1 MFCPQCQAEYR
12 PGFTR
17 CADCDVK
24 LVSELP
30 KEALLCNQPPPADRA
45 EGSDEDPFVSF
56 WRGDDP
62 RIHAELCELLA
73 ENRIPYRSLRRQE
86 RLFAFS
92 SRIAF
97 AIGIPFSKFDQ
108 AEALI
113 QEAYAAPG
121 PGEPQPAL
129 LLAQRPSAPV
139 RESALLRYTESG
151 SAAAS
156 NTWEDAMAT
165 PSEMQGS
172 FVTLWAGEDP
182 VLHTSLLEELR
193 HAEIPF
199 IDKPIGRDSVAPTS
213 DPLPIDWK
221 ARFGFEVAVS
231 SAYIAAAEKILD
243 KLLDEEPVDVALA
256 AEDDVPPPAEPP
268 HPSHLSKTTAV
279 VWSGDDS
286 ERADFLSE
294 ALKENEIPVR
304 LEAQGN
310 QSTLYVPPEEETL
323 AREIIREILE
333 GQPPA

>member
-1 MFCPQCQAEYR
+1 MFCPQCYAEYR
-12 PGFTR
+12 RGFAR
-17 CADCDVK
+17 CADCDID
-24 LVSELP
+24 LVDEMPKTALTAPAPLPEPGDSE
-30 KEALLCNQPPPADRA
+30 
-45 EGSDEDPFVSF
+45 EDPFVSF
-56 WRGDDP
+56 WRGDDA

-73 ENRIPYRSLRRQE
+73 ENHIPYRSLRSQE

-97 AIGIPFSKFDQ
+97 AIGIAFSKFDQ

-113 QEAYAAPG
+113 QEAYAAAPA
-121 PGEPQPAL
+121 ESQSQPVL
-129 LLAQRPSAPV
+129 LFAQRPSAPM
-139 RESALLRYTESG
+139 RESALLGYTESR
-151 SAAAS
+151 AAAAA

-165 PSEMQGS
+165 PSEMQSS

-182 VLHTSLLEELR
+182 VLHTSLVEELR
-193 HAEIPF
+193 DAEIPF

-231 SAYIAAAEKILD
+231 SAHIAAAEKILD
-243 KLLDEEPVDVALA
+243 KLLDQEPVDMELL
-256 AEDDVPPPAEPP
+256 AEDDVAPPAKLPQ
-268 HPSHLSKTTAV
+268 PSQLSKASSA
-279 VWSGDDS
+279 VWSGDDA
-286 ERADFLSE
+286 ERAGFLSE

-304 LEAQGN
+304 LERQAN

-333 GQPPA
+333 GAPPA

>member
-1 MFCPQCQAEYR
+1 MVCPQCHAEYR
-12 PGFTR
+12 PGFTQ
-17 CADCDVK
+17 CSDCEIK
-24 LVSELP
+24 LVDELP
-30 KEALLCNQPPPADRA
+30 TTALLTPELPREPGDP
-45 EGSDEDPFVSF
+45 DEDPFVSF

-73 ENRIPYRSLRRQE
+73 ENRIPYRSLRSQE

-92 SRIAF
+92 SRVAF

-113 QEAYAAPG
+113 QEAYAAG
-121 PGEPQPAL
+121 PAEPRPESTL
-129 LLAQRPSAPV
+129 LLARRPSPPV
-139 RESALLRYTESG
+139 PESGLLGYTESG
-151 SAAAS
+151 SAAAAD
-156 NTWEDAMAT
+156 TWEDAMAT

-182 VLHTSLLEELR
+182 ILHTSLLEELR

-199 IDKPIGRDSVAPTS
+199 IDKPIGRDSVAPSS

-231 SAYIAAAEKILD
+231 SVHIAAAEEILD
-243 KLLDEEPVDVALA
+243 KLLAQEPVDMELP
-256 AEDDVPPPAEPP
+256 AEDDAPPPAAPP
-268 HPSHLSKTTAV
+268 QPSHLSKATSA

-286 ERADFLSE
+286 ERAGFLCE

-304 LEAQGN
+304 VETQAN
-310 QSTLYVPPEEETL
+310 ESTLFVPPEEETL

-333 GQPPA
+333 GAPPA

>member
-12 PGFTR
+12 QGFMR
-17 CADCDVK
+17 CADCDVN
-24 LVSELP
+24 LVDELP
-30 KEALLCNQPPPADRA
+30 KTALVAPEPPPEPGDP
-45 EGSDEDPFVSF
+45 DEDPFVSF
-56 WRGDDP
+56 WRGDDA

-73 ENRIPYRSLRRQE
+73 ENHVPYRSLRQQE

-97 AIGIPFSKFDQ
+97 AIGIPFSKFDE
-108 AEALI
+108 AESLI
-113 QEAYAAPG
+113 QEAYAASG
-121 PGEPQPAL
+121 PTEPQPIP
-129 LLAQRPSAPV
+129 LLAHRPSAPV
-139 RESALLRYTESG
+139 PESALLGYTESG
-151 SAAAS
+151 SAAAAH
-156 NTWEDAMAT
+156 TWEGAMAT
-165 PSEMQGS
+165 PSEMHSS

-193 HAEIPF
+193 YAEIPF
-199 IDKPIGRDSVAPTS
+199 IDKPIGRDSVAPGS

-231 SAYIAAAEKILD
+231 SAHIAAAEKILD
-243 KLLDEEPVDVALA
+243 KLLDQEPVDVALP
-256 AEDDVPPPAEPP
+256 AEDDVAPPAAEPP
-268 HPSHLSKTTAV
+268 QPSHLSKASCA

-304 LEAQGN
+304 VETQGN
-310 QSTLYVPPEEETL
+310 QSTLFVPPEEETL

-333 GQPPA
+333 GAPPA